1 MLTEGT
7 HFLWHGCCFSPSLT
21 CSGFQVQVP
30 QSYCRSPG
38 FLHSCLFSRQAQAVS
53 ARMPSTARS
62 TNGTAIS
69 PQHQR
74 GQGISRGRGAG
85 PYPPHPAKQRSQAP
99 CWDSHRPA
107 RRAQAQV
114 QDCTYPASEPNIR
127 ERPPGDSE
135 EAGSNERATQ
145 HQRHRPSKTVGTCD
159 GASSCQTCAIQKAV
173 PSAHPSTVPTL
184 LKNQKVGDADLMFKP
199 QNYNRCKRAGPAPCC

>member
-145 HQRHRPSKTVGTCD
+145 HQTGTGPPRQLGHATVQAAARP
-159 GASSCQTCAIQKAV
+159 A
-173 PSAHPSTVPTL
+173 L
-184 LKNQKVGDADLMFKP
+184 FKR
-199 QNYNRCKRAGPAPCC
+199 RCHLRTPAPSPPCLKTRRWVMLT